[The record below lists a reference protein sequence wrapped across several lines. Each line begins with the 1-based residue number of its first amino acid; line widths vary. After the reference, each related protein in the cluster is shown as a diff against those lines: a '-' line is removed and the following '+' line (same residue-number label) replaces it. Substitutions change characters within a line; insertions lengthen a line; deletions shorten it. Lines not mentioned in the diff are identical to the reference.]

1 MTVPDQDLT
10 QRWRQLRELGTVRN
24 LDLML
29 VYFDEYNMADG
40 FYFSGIWT
48 QFERGLVA
56 VSTHSGRAALLT
68 GPETARYA
76 AVHVP
81 SLPTHILSVFMAAG
95 AEYPNTRAQ
104 DLPDVLADLSGRAS
118 FRIGLVGT
126 ASMPVPLHQALS
138 YVAEE
143 LVDVSPEIERL
154 RQIKSANEIAAVRQ
168 AFHISEQGLQ
178 AALRSIEAGVTETA
192 VAGAAESAMRA
203 AGAEGYGYSTILATN
218 ERSNAVFSRPTN
230 RPIRTGDVVMVGL
243 SPRFQGYCASL
254 GIPVPVGP
262 IEAET
267 HEYIANLL
275 LVYREIERAL
285 APGIRAQDLYEL
297 SRQALLRVGLDSYQ
311 LYGAMHSM
319 GLYEAE
325 PPFLSPSA
333 PWHLQPG
340 MVLAIDLA
348 IFHPRLYGIRFESG
362 YLITDVGA
370 ENLANS
376 FQSICDH
383 LVERA
388 I

>member
-95 AEYPNTRAQ
+95 AGYPNTRAQ

-178 AALRSIEAGVTETA
+178 AALDWGKFT
-192 VAGAAESAMRA
+192 
-203 AGAEGYGYSTILATN
+203 
-218 ERSNAVFSRPTN
+218 
-230 RPIRTGDVVMVGL
+230 
-243 SPRFQGYCASL
+243 
-254 GIPVPVGP
+254 
-262 IEAET
+262 
-267 HEYIANLL
+267 
-275 LVYREIERAL
+275 
-285 APGIRAQDLYEL
+285 
-297 SRQALLRVGLDSYQ
+297 
-311 LYGAMHSM
+311 
-319 GLYEAE
+319 
-325 PPFLSPSA
+325 
-333 PWHLQPG
+333 
-340 MVLAIDLA
+340 
-348 IFHPRLYGIRFESG
+348 
-362 YLITDVGA
+362 
-370 ENLANS
+370 
-376 FQSICDH
+376 
-383 LVERA
+383 
-388 I
+388 